1 MASPHPATK
10 TDRMMEQTMAA
21 VADDPERHGALSA
34 ARAFKR
40 SWIELASALRAVSD
54 NASYERWGYKSFQD
68 YCRLELHLK
77 PATVGKLLGSYRFL
91 ESNAPQVLERRRE
104 PNAPLP
110 SLEAVDF
117 VRRAEQ
123 RGAADKATMREIE
136 TAAFEEG
143 IEGAGLS
150 RRFKEV
156 AFPIDR
162 RSREQ
167 EVRTQIASAAR
178 RLVALL
184 ADEDSPVRR
193 DVAAGVEE
201 SVGLLLEAIE
211 N

>member
-1 MASPHPATK
+1 MATTHTATK
-10 TDRMMEQTMAA
+10 TDRQMEQIMAA
-21 VADDPERHGALSA
+21 VAGDPERHGALSA

-40 SWIELASALRAVSD
+40 SWIELAAALRGIAD
-54 NASYERWGYKSFQD
+54 NNSFEGWGYKSFHD
-68 YCRLELHLK
+68 YCRIELHLK

-91 ESNAPQVLERRRE
+91 ESSAPQVLERRRS
-104 PNAPLP
+104 PDAPLP

-123 RGAADKATMREIE
+123 RGAADAETMRAIE
-136 TAAFEEG
+136 AAVYEEG
-143 IEGAGLS
+143 VEGAPLS

-156 AFPIDR
+156 AFPVDR
-162 RSREQ
+162 RTREDELRAQ
-167 EVRTQIASAAR
+167 LAAAGR
-178 RLVALL
+178 KLVALL

-193 DVAAGVEE
+193 DIAAQVEE